1 MVEYTMSPRLLR
13 IAGPAIEVS
22 VNGRVG
28 VALLDTGASV
38 SSLDITFAQAL
49 ALPVSGTHRST
60 GATGEGDYP
69 NFDATLFIPV
79 LDVSVPSPVGGL
91 PLRAHGHPWDAIVGR
106 DILCQYEFTV
116 NGETGLIRFIEV
128 NSP

>member
-1 MVEYTMSPRLLR
+1 MAEYTMSPRLLR

-38 SSLDITFAQAL
+38 SSLDITFAEAL
-49 ALPVSGTHRST
+49 ELPVSGTHRST

-69 NFDATLFIPV
+69 SFDASILIPV
-79 LDVSVPSPVGGL
+79 LGTTVPPPIGGL

-106 DILCQYEFTV
+106 DILCQYELTID
-116 NGETGLIRFIEV
+116 GKTGLIRF
-128 NSP
+128 S

>member
-1 MVEYTMSPRLLR
+1 MVQYQMSPRLLR

-28 VALLDTGASV
+28 VALLETGASV

-49 ALPVSGTHRST
+49 QLPVSGTHRST
-60 GATGEGDYP
+60 GATGDGDYP
-69 NFDATLFIPV
+69 NFDASLHIPA
-79 LDVSVPSPVGGL
+79 LGITVPSPVGGL
-91 PLRAHGHPWDAIVGR
+91 PLREHGHPWDAIVGR

-116 NGETGLIRFIEV
+116 NGETGMIRLTRL

>member
-1 MVEYTMSPRLLR
+1 MSPKLLH

-38 SSLDITFAQAL
+38 SSLDITFAEAIEL
-49 ALPVSGTHRST
+49 RVSGTHRST
-60 GATGEGDYP
+60 GATGEGSYP
-69 NFDATLFIPV
+69 NFDTSLLIPV
-79 LDVSVPSPVGGL
+79 LGIAVPSPIEGL
-91 PLRAHGHPWDAIVGR
+91 PLRGHGHPWDAIIGR

-116 NGETGLIRFIEV
+116 NGETGLISFTRV
-128 NSP
+128 NPPQ

>member
-22 VNGRVG
+22 VNERTG

-38 SSLDITFAQAL
+38 SSVDLTFAQAL
-49 ALPVSGTHRST
+49 GLPVSGTHRST

-69 NFDATLFIPV
+69 NFDAPLSIPV
-79 LDVSVPSPVGGL
+79 LDVTVPSPVGGL

-116 NGETGLIRFIEV
+116 NGETGLIRFTKV
-128 NSP
+128 NPP

>member
-1 MVEYTMSPRLLR
+1 MSPRLLR

-49 ALPVSGTHRST
+49 ELSVSRTHRSA

-69 NFDATLFIPV
+69 NYDAVLVIPV
-79 LDVSVPSPVGGL
+79 LGITVPSPIGGL
-91 PLRAHGHPWDAIVGR
+91 PLRSHGHPWDAIIGR
-106 DILCQYEFTV
+106 DILSQYEFTV
-116 NGETGLIRFIEV
+116 NGETGLIRFTRV

>member
-1 MVEYTMSPRLLR
+1 MSPRLLR

-22 VNGRVG
+22 VNEIVG

-38 SSLDITFAQAL
+38 SSLDITFAEAL
-49 ALPVSGTHRST
+49 ELPISGTHRST

-69 NFDATLFIPV
+69 NFEASFQIPLLGV
-79 LDVSVPSPVGGL
+79 TIPSPVGGL
-91 PLRAHGHPWDAIVGR
+91 PLRAHGHPWDAIIGR

-116 NGETGLIRFIEV
+116 NGETGLIRFTKL

>member
-1 MVEYTMSPRLLR
+1 MSPRLLR

-38 SSLDITFAQAL
+38 SILDITFAEAL
-49 ALPVSGTHRST
+49 ELPVSGTHRST

-69 NFDATLFIPV
+69 NYDASLLIPV
-79 LDVSVPSPVGGL
+79 LDITVPAPVGGL
-91 PLRAHGHPWDAIVGR
+91 PLRAHGHPWDAIIGR
-106 DILCQYEFTV
+106 DVLCQYEFTV
-116 NGETGLIRFIEV
+116 NGETGLIRLTRV
-128 NSP
+128 NMP

>member
-1 MVEYTMSPRLLR
+1 MSPRLLR

-38 SSLDITFAQAL
+38 SILDITFAEAL
-49 ALPVSGTHRST
+49 ELPVSGTHRGT

-69 NFDATLFIPV
+69 NYDASLLIPV
-79 LDVSVPSPVGGL
+79 LDITVPTPVGGL
-91 PLRAHGHPWDAIVGR
+91 P
-106 DILCQYEFTV
+106 
-116 NGETGLIRFIEV
+116 
-128 NSP
+128 S

>member
-1 MVEYTMSPRLLR
+1 MSPRLLR

-38 SSLDITFAQAL
+38 SSLDITFAQSL
-49 ALPVSGTHRST
+49 ELSVSGTHRSAR
-60 GATGEGDYP
+60 ATGEGDYP
-69 NFDATLFIPV
+69 NYDAVVQIPV
-79 LDVSVPSPVGGL
+79 LGITVPSPIGGL
-91 PLRAHGHPWDAIVGR
+91 PLRAHGHPWDAIIGR

-116 NGETGLIRFIEV
+116 NGGTGLIRFTKV

>member
-1 MVEYTMSPRLLR
+1 M
-13 IAGPAIEVS
+13 
-22 VNGRVG
+22 
-28 VALLDTGASV
+28 ALLDTGASV

-49 ALPVSGTHRST
+49 ELSVSGTHRST

-69 NFDATLFIPV
+69 NYDAVLQIPV
-79 LDVSVPSPVGGL
+79 LDITVPSPIGGL
-91 PLRAHGHPWDAIVGR
+91 PLRAHGHPWDAIIGR

-116 NGETGLIRFIEV
+116 NGGTGLIRFTKM

>member
-22 VNGRVG
+22 VSARVG
-28 VALLDTGASV
+28 VALLDTGASI

-49 ALPVSGTHRST
+49 ELPVSGTHRST

-69 NFDATLFIPV
+69 NFDATLLIPI
-79 LDVSVPSPVGGL
+79 LDVTVSSPIGGL
-91 PLRAHGHPWDAIVGR
+91 PLRAHGHPWDAIIGR
-106 DILCQYEFTV
+106 DILCRYEFSV